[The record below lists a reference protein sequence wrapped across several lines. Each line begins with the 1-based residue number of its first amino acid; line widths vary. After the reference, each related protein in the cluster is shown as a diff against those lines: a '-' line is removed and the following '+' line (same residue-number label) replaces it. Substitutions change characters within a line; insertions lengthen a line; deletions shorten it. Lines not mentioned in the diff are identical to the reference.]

1 MDDLRERVA
10 YLQGLAE
17 GLKLEEGKD
26 EAKII
31 KQIID
36 ILADLVDEVEELRVA
51 QEDLEDYLESL
62 DEDLEDEFEDEEEE
76 EALGDEDE
84 EEEEEEDGS
93 SLSSE
98 EELDYV
104 EMECPRC
111 RDIICFEADLVD
123 DEDVVEITCPNCNEV
138 VFVNDG
144 SMPLPQGYERRR
156 GRTGAAP
163 LPEKEEEDL

>member
-1 MDDLRERVA
+1 MEDLRERVA

-62 DEDLEDEFEDEEEE
+62 DEDLEDEFEDEEEV
-76 EALGDEDE
+76 LGDEDE
-84 EEEEEEDGS
+84 EEGEDGS

-156 GRTGAAP
+156 GRTGATP
-163 LPEKEEEDL
+163 VPEKEEEDL